1 MHEYEFLRQ
10 ATGKMGVY
18 CIQGRLK
25 EAFVQLAPDVE
36 CMCFIFTLLACGPY
50 IYFGLGR
57 EYIISVENAAVW
69 YLLNNISSF
78 FCCCPV
84 FLSKLSFL

>member
-1 MHEYEFLRQ
+1 MRVLFSSLQMLSLCVLFLHSWPAAR
-10 ATGKMGVY
+10 
-18 CIQGRLK
+18 
-25 EAFVQLAPDVE
+25 
-36 CMCFIFTLLACGPY
+36 

-84 FLSKLSFL
+84 FLSMLSFIWEWTLRGDV